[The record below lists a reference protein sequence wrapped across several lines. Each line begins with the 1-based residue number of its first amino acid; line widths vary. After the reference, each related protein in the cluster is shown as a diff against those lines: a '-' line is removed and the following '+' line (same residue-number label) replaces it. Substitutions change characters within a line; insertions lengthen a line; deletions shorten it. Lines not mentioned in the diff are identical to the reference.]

1 MADPAARRRAAVL
14 ISGRG
19 SNLRALIE
27 HCATPGASAEIALV
41 LADQPEA
48 PGLEHARAAG
58 IRSDI
63 VSQKPRIELERQISR
78 SLKNRDIEIV
88 CLAGFMRVLS
98 PDFVEAWRDRLLNVH
113 PSLLPAFRGLDTHR
127 RALEAGVRFHGCTVH
142 FVRAEVDAGPII
154 VQGALAV
161 RPADTPD
168 SLAAR
173 VLALEH
179 RCYPLALEL
188 VASGRVRMVDEHV
201 VVEGADAPSTM
212 LVSPATGV
220 ALQAMPTADD
230 PS

>member
-1 MADPAARRRAAVL
+1 MAEPRRRVAVL

-19 SNLRALIE
+19 SNLRALID
-27 HCATPGASAEIALV
+27 HCALPDASAEIRLV
-41 LADQPEA
+41 ISDRPDA

-58 IRSDI
+58 ISSEIIDQGPRIHLERGLDESLQSSDI
-63 VSQKPRIELERQISR
+63 EL
-78 SLKNRDIEIV
+78 V

-98 PDFVEAWRDRLLNVH
+98 PEFVAGWRDRLLNIH

-154 VQGALAV
+154 VQGALPV
-161 RPADTPD
+161 RQDDTSD

-179 RCYPLALEL
+179 RCYPQALEL
-188 VASGRVRMVDEHV
+188 VASGRVRV
-201 VVEGADAPSTM
+201 VGERVAVEGARTPEI
-212 LVSPATGV
+212 LLLNPA
-220 ALQAMPTADD
+220 A
-230 PS
+230 

>member
-1 MADPAARRRAAVL
+1 MADAAARRRVAVL

-27 HCATPGASAEIALV
+27 HCAAPGASAKIALV
-41 LADQPEA
+41 ISDRPDA

-58 IRSDI
+58 IRAEAVGQGRGPKFERTLNDLLQTSET
-63 VSQKPRIELERQISR
+63 ELI
-78 SLKNRDIEIV
+78 

-98 PDFVEAWRDRLLNVH
+98 PDFVATWRDRLLNIH

-142 FVRAEVDAGPII
+142 FVRAEVDAGPIV
-154 VQGALAV
+154 VQGTVPV
-161 RPADTPD
+161 RQGDTAD

-188 VASGRVRMVDEHV
+188 VASGRAQVMGER
-201 VVEGADAPSTM
+201 VEIAGASAPETV
-212 LVSPATGV
+212 LLNPLA
-220 ALQAMPTADD
+220 
-230 PS
+230 